1 MICNY
6 LEVIWY
12 CLEAIHFRLRG
23 DYVCIDSKCKCAY
36 TLECTALPRQVRA
49 HIGARGLAGPG
60 SAHIGARESAAARRA
75 WVGRLRFPFYFLVVS
90 IISLLQ

>member
-12 CLEAIHFRLRG
+12 YLEAIRFHLGG
-23 DYVCIDSKCKCAY
+23 DYVCIDSKCKRAY
-36 TLECTALPRQVRA
+36 TLERAALPRQ
-49 HIGARGLAGPG
+49 AR
-60 SAHIGARESAAARRA
+60 AHIGARESAAARRA
-75 WVGRLRFPFYFLVVS
+75 WVGRLRFLFYFLVVS